1 MPKSFLA
8 RPGGLLRFD
17 AMNSRKISACFVNR
31 LTGIVLLTAGLGCE
45 ILASGA
51 DGEIAAIEV
60 MREVQLEAAARP
72 LNDLEVKYREAL
84 EKKRVTAQGSGNL
97 DYLMAVR
104 AELDLLAEGDEAA
117 AAPQQAD
124 LAKLRQIY
132 REQKTRLASQV
143 ESAMLAA
150 DRDFAKEMNTL
161 ILDLTKA
168 GKADEALKVRTKLD
182 AFIKEAQAKRLQAA
196 APKPAADDPALE
208 EDEKGVDAL
217 KKLLTSGAWSWHVG
231 DTDTPSHG
239 AIRFLETGA
248 VSGISWLSGWE
259 TIDASSFKIIFQKNP
274 NNYWVFKLAK
284 NRKTA
289 ESVEGDG
296 AMKGPKSLKYLKE

>member
-1 MPKSFLA
+1 MYSSKVPA
-8 RPGGLLRFD
+8 
-17 AMNSRKISACFVNR
+17 NFVNC
-31 LTGIVLLTAGLGCE
+31 LMGIIGLVASLGCGSV
-45 ILASGA
+45 AFGA
-51 DGEIAAIEV
+51 EGEIAAIEV
-60 MREVQLEAAARP
+60 MREAQIEAAARP
-72 LNDLEVKYREAL
+72 LKDLEIKYREAL

-117 AAPQQAD
+117 AAPKQAD
-124 LAKLRQIY
+124 LAKLRQIF

-150 DRDFAKEMNTL
+150 DRDFAKEMNSL

-168 GKADEALKVRTKLD
+168 GKADEAVQVRGKLD
-182 AFIKEAQAKRLQAA
+182 AFVKEAQAKRLLAA
-196 APKPAADDPALE
+196 APKPAAEDPAVG
-208 EDEKGVDAL
+208 EDDKGVEAL
-217 KKLLTSGAWSWHVG
+217 KKLLTSGSWSWHVG

-259 TIDASSFKIIFQKNP
+259 TIDASTFKIIFQKNP
-274 NNYWVFKLAK
+274 NNYWVFKLAR

-296 AMKGPKSLKYLKE
+296 AMKGPKSLKYLSE